1 MNKGFKV
8 HSPPI
13 PKNRLVSWF
22 DNKELSLGADAIWWN
37 FFGKK
42 FEHKYKKWKKKVF
55 LNKMKGTFNFDRMG
69 WGVDRLCAPFAVD
82 NLGAITPLLM

>member
-1 MNKGFKV
+1 MRYDETLLK
-8 HSPPI
+8 
-13 PKNRLVSWF
+13 KNL
-22 DNKELSLGADAIWWN
+22 NTNINNE
-37 FFGKK
+37 
-42 FEHKYKKWKKKVF
+42 KKKVF